1 MNPRFSSFASAETL
15 LLACCARTCV
25 PPEIGER
32 IREIA
37 AAPLDWNYVLAQAKE
52 HSVVALLAHNLRST
66 SADLIPHEI
75 TQRLDSS
82 VRVNAIRCL
91 AHTSELVR
99 AVGLLASRGI
109 RTLPYKGPVIAA
121 QAYQDISAREFE
133 DLDIIA
139 QQRDV
144 RSADEAIRTLGYEP
158 RFAWLHSS
166 NGKGVIPGEYKYF
179 HPGRRTIVE
188 LHTEATLRHFPL
200 PPPLAEYF
208 ERAASVDLGGKSVQ
222 TFCAEDAL
230 PVYCIHATK
239 DFWEKLVW
247 VADIAELLR
256 RFPDLDWDCVWRGSE
271 RLRAQRTVHIGLALA
286 AGVLDSEIPREVQ
299 SRVAADSRASALAKE
314 IAERLLGRN
323 VPRRTA
329 SQRFR
334 YRRQSVPG
342 LAAGWRY
349 AIRLTLAPAED
360 DWEQGEA
367 APASSLHKAIRPL
380 RLVRKYRR

>member
-1 MNPRFSSFASAETL
+1 MTPAFSSFASAESRL
-15 LLACCARTCV
+15 LTCCARTSV
-25 PPEIGER
+25 PREIAAS

-37 AAPLDWNYVLAQAKE
+37 TAPLDWNAVLGHAKE
-52 HSVVALLAHNLRST
+52 HSVAPLLARNLRS
-66 SADLIPHEI
+66 SAPGLVPRDI
-75 TQRLDSS
+75 TAQLESA
-82 VRVNAIRCL
+82 VRANAIRCV

-99 AVGLLASRGI
+99 AVELFASRGI
-109 RTLPYKGPVIAA
+109 RALPYKGPVIAA

-133 DLDIIA
+133 DLDIIL

-144 RSADEAIRTLGYEP
+144 PAADEAIRSLGYEP

-166 NGKGVIPGEYKYF
+166 DGKAVIPGEYKYF
-179 HPGRRTIVE
+179 HPERRIILE
-188 LHTEATLRHFPL
+188 LHTEATLRHFPVTA
-200 PPPLAEYF
+200 PLAKYF
-208 ERAASVDLGGKSVQ
+208 DQATPVDLGGQRVH
-222 TFCAEDAL
+222 TFCGEDAL

-256 RFPDLDWDCVWRGSE
+256 TYSGLDWDSVWRGSE
-271 RLRAQRTVHIGLALA
+271 RLRAQRMVHIGLALA
-286 AGVLDSEIPREVQ
+286 AGILDAQLPREVQ
-299 SRVAADSRASALAKE
+299 SRVEADSRGTALAIDIGK
-314 IAERLLGRN
+314 RLLGRN

-334 YRRQSVPG
+334 YRHETVPG

-360 DWEQGEA
+360 DWEHGDT
-367 APASSLHKAIRPL
+367 APASPLLKAIRPF